1 MIREFRRTGRF
12 VLAAALASV
21 AIGAAALPPGTE
33 EEIFQR
39 IKPIGT
45 LNAPEV
51 SAEVADAVPAEPRD
65 GETVYNSYCTACHA
79 SGVAGAPLFGDAGA
93 WEPRIAKGIEVLYE
107 STYNGLNGVMP
118 PRGTCPDCSD
128 DELRVAV
135 DYMVDAAGG

>member
-1 MIREFRRTGRF
+1 MTLEFRRTGRL

-33 EEIFQR
+33 EEIYQR

-45 LNAPEV
+45 LNAPE
-51 SAEVADAVPAEPRD
+51 ATEVVDTEPAEPRD
-65 GETVYNSYCTACHA
+65 GETVYGSYCTACHA

-93 WEPRIAKGIEVLYE
+93 WEARIAKGMDVLYE
-107 STYNGLNGVMP
+107 NTFNGLNGVMP